1 MKLNKKE
8 YKLLG
13 EYFGIYEDENGY
25 ELEQWTD
32 GGVDMLIYLNKESDK
47 TLLEQFKDY
56 IEYFD
61 IDEEIELYRE
71 SKQYRSIFTIRQS
84 LNDFEKWL
92 DWCEE
97 ICKEWDLLSKNKSKQ
112 EDKEE
117 DIEL

>member
-1 MKLNKKE
+1 MKLNKEE
-8 YKLLG
+8 YKFLE

-32 GGVDMLIYLNKESDK
+32 GGVDMLIYLNKDSDK

-61 IDEEIELYRE
+61 IDEEIDLYRE
-71 SKQYRSIFTIRQS
+71 NKQYKSVFTIRQS
-84 LNDFEKWL
+84 LNDFETWL
-92 DWCEE
+92 EWCEKISE
-97 ICKEWDLLSKNKSKQ
+97 EWDLLSKNKSKQ
-112 EDKEE
+112 EDKED